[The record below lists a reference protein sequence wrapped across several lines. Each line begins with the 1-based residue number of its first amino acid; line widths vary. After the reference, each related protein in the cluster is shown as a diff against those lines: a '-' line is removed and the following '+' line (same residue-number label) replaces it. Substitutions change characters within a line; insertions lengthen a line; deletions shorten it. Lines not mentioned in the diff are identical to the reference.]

1 MTPYGATFS
10 REREKGS
17 FEGRSRPSRKSRRRR
32 PDEHERSSA
41 KQREERMLNSGFLMR
56 GLLASSALVALGV
69 ASARADDYIDKAK
82 AYIATVTAPVTEWN
96 GPTSGPAAQ
105 PKKLVIYVST
115 DQRNGGAQ
123 GAGDGAAE
131 AAKAIGWEFR
141 IMDGQGSVPAHTSA
155 LTQAIALKPTGIILG
170 GIDAKEQQPVVEQAA
185 AQGIKIVGWHA
196 GPKAGVLDGIPQV
209 FANVTTDPLDVAKA
223 SGLYAVVK
231 SDGKAGVIL
240 FTDSIYAIATAKTN
254 AEKAAIEGCKG
265 CKILSIED
273 TPIADLSNRMGQLT
287 TSLLSKYGK
296 AWTYSI
302 AINDLYFDFSAPALT
317 SAGIDPVAGA
327 PEQISAGDGS
337 VPAFQRIRDKQY
349 QIATVAEPLHL
360 QGWQLIDEL
369 NRAFAGVQPSGYV
382 PPVHL
387 FTPDNIDKDGGAQ
400 NIFDPGNDYK
410 AHYKKIWGVM

>member
-1 MTPYGATFS
+1 MS
-10 REREKGS
+10 
-17 FEGRSRPSRKSRRRR
+17 
-32 PDEHERSSA
+32 
-41 KQREERMLNSGFLMR
+41 NSGFLMR
-56 GLLASSALVALGV
+56 GLLASSAIAALGV
-69 ASARADDYIDKAK
+69 ASAHADDYIDKAK
-82 AYIATVTAPVTEWN
+82 AYIATVTAPVTVWT
-96 GPTSGPAAQ
+96 GPTAGPTAQ

-131 AAKAIGWEFR
+131 AAKALGWDFR
-141 IMDGQGSVPAHTSA
+141 IMDGQGTVPAHTSA
-155 LTQAIALKPTGIILG
+155 LTQAIALKPAGLILG
-170 GIDAKEQQPVVEQAA
+170 GIDAKEQQPVIEQAA

-196 GPKAGVLDGIPQV
+196 GPKAGALDDIPQV
-209 FANVTTDPLDVAKA
+209 FANVTTDPLEVAKA

-317 SAGIDPVAGA
+317 SAGIEPATGA

-369 NRAFAGVQPSGYV
+369 NRSFAGAQPSGYV